1 MDKLINVNINSFIN
15 HKLNSLKFFI
25 ILIIKNSET
34 ENNKMILLYYKLSR
48 VIK

>member
-15 HKLNSLKFFI
+15 HKLNSLKYFHNFN
-25 ILIIKNSET
+25 LKNSET
-34 ENNKMILLYYKLSR
+34 ENNKMILLYYKLNR